1 MRPAVT
7 CRGISK
13 RYAASGASPLT
24 VLRDVDLTLDFGRL
38 SVLMGPSGS
47 GKTTLMRIAG
57 CIAAPDAGEVT
68 VIEQKVAALSV
79 ADRARLRA
87 RHVGFAFQE
96 PRLFDALTAIE
107 NVLVGLAISG
117 HVGADAARR
126 AEQALAMTEIADR
139 ATSYPRELSGGQ
151 KQRVA
156 LARAL
161 AGEKAILFCDEPTAS
176 LDAAAAGDIAALLR
190 RLVESHGCAALIVS
204 HDRRFLS
211 VAHEGFS
218 LQDGRLAALDT
229 EGAGA

>member
-1 MRPAVT
+1 MSPAVA
-7 CRGISK
+7 CRGIGK
-13 RYAASGASPLT
+13 RYAASGGSPST
-24 VLRDVDLTLDFGRL
+24 VLRDVDLTLHFGRL

-47 GKTTLMRIAG
+47 GKTTLMRIAS
-57 CIAAPDAGEVT
+57 CIATPDDGEVT
-68 VIEQKVAALSV
+68 LIGQKVAALSPEE
-79 ADRARLRA
+79 RARLRA

-117 HVGADAARR
+117 HVSADATRR
-126 AEQALAMTEIADR
+126 AEQALAMTDIADR
-139 ATSYPRELSGGQ
+139 ARSYPRELSGGQ

-161 AGEKAILFCDEPTAS
+161 AGEKSILFCDEPTAS

-190 RLVESHGCAALIVS
+190 RLVENHGCAALIVS

-218 LQDGRLAALDT
+218 LQDGRLVALDT
-229 EGAGA
+229 EGPRA